1 MIGIGTDF
9 ANLSGERSYSLS
21 YYTKG
26 ALLYSP
32 IGSIVRPAELHSPSA
47 EENCMTVNV
56 SSLRSVK
63 VATPP
68 CAAHA
73 AIPCVLAVRKQHKM
87 LFAASK
93 FGKTNT
99 ENQTVDWSQCAKS

>member
-1 MIGIGTDF
+1 MH
-9 ANLSGERSYSLS
+9 YSLS
-21 YYTKG
+21 RV
-26 ALLYSP
+26 
-32 IGSIVRPAELHSPSA
+32 VRPAELHSRSA
-47 EENCMTVNV
+47 EENCSTEHV

-68 CAAHA
+68 CDACAS
-73 AIPCVLAVRKQHKM
+73 IPCGLAVRKQHEM

-99 ENQTVDWSQCAKS
+99 ENQTVWP